1 MAQRNFVDL
10 TKKSKFRQRKKI
22 EKLIIKLNIGAIA
35 IPLLLRL
42 IIGLLTGPCFFFI
55 FGDKFLEVD
64 IPVKFWNGSRGNDRS
79 K

>member
-1 MAQRNFVDL
+1 MEQRNFVDL
-10 TKKSKFRQRKKI
+10 TKKSKFRQIKEI

-42 IIGLLTGPCFFFI
+42 IIGLLTAPCFFI